1 MTAFFYFSWE
11 VDLNFREGFIILPKI
26 SVQHIWKND
35 MKTIIITLV
44 DMVDNNL
51 SNKNFDTFFGAQNP
65 TNGVKNRKKI
75 FQRLVLSL

>member
-1 MTAFFYFSWE
+1 
-11 VDLNFREGFIILPKI
+11 
-26 SVQHIWKND
+26 